1 MKASNSTRM
10 EILNAGARLIVER
23 GYEAFTM
30 RAVASLVNVKAGS
43 IYYHFASKNEIVK
56 EILNTGIARL
66 LDYVQRVL
74 GELPSDAP
82 LETRLK
88 AAVMAH
94 VSCMVGLHRDLMQ
107 IYEHLPPVMKR
118 SSRKMREK
126 YARLWYDL
134 LADGARRGELDN
146 AVELHLL
153 VPFFLGALNRIPEW
167 LRTTG
172 ATAEDIAV
180 LATRLLLQGV
190 RSRAAAESSPSPV
203 KARRSNDRQAGSP
216 AQAPDLVAWAGDP

>member
-1 MKASNSTRM
+1 MNSTRM
-10 EILNAGARLIVER
+10 EILNAGAKLIVER

-43 IYYHFASKNEIVK
+43 IYYHFASKDEIVE

-74 GELPSDAP
+74 GALPSEAP

-126 YARLWYDL
+126 YALVWYDM

-146 AVELHLL
+146 ALELHLL

-167 LRTTG
+167 LRTAG
-172 ATAEDIAV
+172 ATAEDVTA
-180 LATRLLLQGV
+180 LATRVLFQGV
-190 RSRAAAESSPSPV
+190 RSRASPQSSPLSVIARRGDNKRAESPS
-203 KARRSNDRQAGSP
+203 QAS
-216 AQAPDLVAWAGDP
+216 DLVAWASDS

>member
-1 MKASNSTRM
+1 M

-43 IYYHFASKNEIVK
+43 IYYHFASKDEIVE

-74 GELPSDAP
+74 GELPSEAP

-118 SSRKMREK
+118 RSRKMREK
-126 YARLWYDL
+126 YALIWYDM
-134 LADGARRGELDN
+134 LADGSRRGELDN

-167 LRTTG
+167 LRTAG
-172 ATAEDIAV
+172 ATAEDIAA
-180 LATRLLLQGV
+180 LATRVLLQGV
-190 RSRAAAESSPSPV
+190 RSSAPPVSSLLPVLARADNQ
-203 KARRSNDRQAGSP
+203 RAGSP
-216 AQAPDLVAWAGDP
+216 AQVPDLVAWAGDS